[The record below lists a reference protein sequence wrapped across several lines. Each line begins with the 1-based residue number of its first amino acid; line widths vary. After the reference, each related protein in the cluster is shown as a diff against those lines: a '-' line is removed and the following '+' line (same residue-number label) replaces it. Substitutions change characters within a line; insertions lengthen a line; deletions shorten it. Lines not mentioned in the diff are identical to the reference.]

1 MGGTVPAG
9 EYRVRVIQDS
19 PALPSTLRWAVWLLI
34 GEAAAVA
41 LVAAYLVY
49 EDLTGTAN
57 DMVVALMVTGFAI
70 AGAAL
75 LFVLARALSR
85 RRAGARGPAI
95 VLQLMLLP
103 IGYFMIQ
110 GGLAWAGIPII
121 AIAVTVGGL
130 LVAPASTKALGLS

>member
-1 MGGTVPAG
+1 M
-9 EYRVRVIQDS
+9 RVIQDS
-19 PALPSTLRWAVWLLI
+19 PALPGTLRWAVWLLI

-57 DMVVALMVTGFAI
+57 SMAVALMVTAFAI

-75 LFVLARALSR
+75 LFVLARALAN

-110 GGLAWAGIPII
+110 GGLPWAGIPII
-121 AIAVTVGGL
+121 AIAVAVGAL
-130 LVAPASTKALGLS
+130 LVTPSSTKALGLG

>member
-1 MGGTVPAG
+1 M
-9 EYRVRVIQDS
+9 RVMQDS
-19 PALPSTLRWAVWLLI
+19 SELPGPLRWAVWLLI

-57 DMVVALMVTGFAI
+57 DIVVAIFVTGFAA

-75 LFVLARALSR
+75 LFVLARALAR
-85 RRAGARGPAI
+85 RRSGARGPAI

-110 GGLAWAGIPII
+110 GGLAWLGAPII
-121 AIAVTVGGL
+121 VLAVLVGVL
-130 LVAPASTKALGLS
+130 LVTPSSTKALGLG

>member
-1 MGGTVPAG
+1 M
-9 EYRVRVIQDS
+9 IQDS
-19 PALPSTLRWAVWLLI
+19 PALPATLRWAVWLLI
-34 GEAAAVA
+34 AEAAAVA

-57 DMVVALMVTGFAI
+57 NLGVALMVTAFAI
-70 AGAAL
+70 GGAAL
-75 LFVLARALSR
+75 LFVLARALAH
-85 RRAGARGPAI
+85 RRAGARGPVI

-121 AIAVTVGGL
+121 AIAVGVGGL
-130 LVAPASTKALGLS
+130 LVTPSSTKALGLG

>member
-1 MGGTVPAG
+1 MGGTVLAG

-19 PALPSTLRWAVWLLI
+19 PALPGTLRWAVWLLV

-57 DMVVALMVTGFAI
+57 DMVVALMVTLFAA
-70 AGAAL
+70 AGAAA
-75 LFVLARALSR
+75 LFLLARALGN

-110 GGLAWAGIPII
+110 GGLAWAGVPII
-121 AIAVTVGGL
+121 VIAVAVGTL
-130 LVAPASTKALGLS
+130 LVTPSSTKALGLG

>member
-1 MGGTVPAG
+1 M
-9 EYRVRVIQDS
+9 QDS
-19 PALPSTLRWAVWLLI
+19 SELPGPLRWAVWLLI

-57 DMVVALMVTGFAI
+57 DIVVAIFVTGFAA

-75 LFVLARALSR
+75 LFVLARALAR
-85 RRAGARGPAI
+85 RRSGARGPAI

-110 GGLAWAGIPII
+110 GGLAWLGAPII
-121 AIAVTVGGL
+121 VLAVLVGVL
-130 LVAPASTKALGLS
+130 LVTPSSTKALGLG

>member
-9 EYRVRVIQDS
+9 KYRVRVIQDS
-19 PALPSTLRWAVWLLI
+19 PVLPGTLRWAVWLLI
-34 GEAAAVA
+34 GEAVAVA

-57 DMVVALMVTGFAI
+57 DIVVALAVTAFA
-70 AGAAL
+70 AGGAAL
-75 LFVLARALSR
+75 LFVLARALAGR
-85 RRAGARGPAI
+85 RGGARGPAI

-110 GGLAWAGIPII
+110 GGLAWAGVPII
-121 AIAVTVGGL
+121 AVAVAVGAL
-130 LVAPASTKALGLS
+130 LVTPSSTKALGLG

>member
-1 MGGTVPAG
+1 
-9 EYRVRVIQDS
+9 VRVIQDS

-57 DMVVALMVTGFAI
+57 SLAVALMVTVFAI
-70 AGAAL
+70 GGAAL
-75 LFVLARALSR
+75 LFVLAKALNA

-95 VLQLMLLP
+95 VVQLMLLP

-121 AIAVTVGGL
+121 AIAVTVGVL
-130 LVAPASTKALGLS
+130 LVTPSSTKALGLG

>member
-9 EYRVRVIQDS
+9 EYRLRVIQDS
-19 PALPSTLRWAVWLLI
+19 PTLPGTLRWAVWLLM

-57 DMVVALMVTGFAI
+57 NLGVALMVTAFAA

-75 LFVLARALSR
+75 LFVLARALASC
-85 RRAGARGPAI
+85 RAGARGPAI

-110 GGLAWAGIPII
+110 GGLAWAGVPII
-121 AIAVTVGGL
+121 AIAVAVGAL
-130 LVAPASTKALGLS
+130 LVTPRSTKALGLG